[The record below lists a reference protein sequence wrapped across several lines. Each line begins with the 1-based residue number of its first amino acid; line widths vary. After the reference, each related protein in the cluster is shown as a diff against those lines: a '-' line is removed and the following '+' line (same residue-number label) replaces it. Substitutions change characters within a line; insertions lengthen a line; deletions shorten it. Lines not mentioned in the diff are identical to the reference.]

1 MTQTQRYDVLT
12 PRPKKDGTTFWMRI
26 GIGFARDD
34 GGVMVTLDALPLPD
48 KEGRVA
54 MLISVQRERD
64 AAPQQRSRQQPA
76 DDLGSDSI
84 PF

>member
-1 MTQTQRYDVLT
+1 MTQRYDVLT
-12 PRPKKDGTTFWMRI
+12 PRMKRDGSTFWMRI

-34 GGVMVTLDALPLPD
+34 GGVMVNLDALPIAD

-54 MLISVQRERD
+54 LLVSVQRERD
-64 AAPQQRSRQQPA
+64 GAAPQRSRQAPA
-76 DDLGSDSI
+76 DGLDDAI